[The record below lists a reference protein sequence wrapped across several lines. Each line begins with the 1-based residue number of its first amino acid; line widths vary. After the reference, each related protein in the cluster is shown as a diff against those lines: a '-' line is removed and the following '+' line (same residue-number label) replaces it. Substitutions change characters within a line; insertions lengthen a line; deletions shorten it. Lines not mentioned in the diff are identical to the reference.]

1 MGHRF
6 ALIDSFSPRLIADNL
21 RQFYLIYPKA
31 KGQRAFDYTEEHS
44 RKEIHVRSLVHE
56 KWCQQTTGLNG
67 LREKKT
73 TYLFLFTRTRKIF
86 FKYIKP
92 CLRKEKENL
101 HLLLGQPVC
110 CHTKTFYCEVTFVEL
125 LRYLIGCIFLNDS
138 SNIVA

>member
-56 KWCQQTTGLNG
+56 KWYQQTTGLNG
-67 LREKKT
+67 LRKKKQQPIC
-73 TYLFLFTRTRKIF
+73 F
-86 FKYIKP
+86 
-92 CLRKEKENL
+92 CLHARERFSL
-101 HLLLGQPVC
+101 HQAVFEEREREFASFIRSTCVLSYQD
-110 CHTKTFYCEVTFVEL
+110 FL
-125 LRYLIGCIFLNDS
+125 LRSDVRRITSISDWLHFS
-138 SNIVA
+138 Q

>member
-6 ALIDSFSPRLIADNL
+6 ALIDSFSPRRIADNL

-67 LREKKT
+67 LREKKKQPIC
-73 TYLFLFTRTRKIF
+73 F
-86 FKYIKP
+86 
-92 CLRKEKENL
+92 CLHARER
-101 HLLLGQPVC
+101 
-110 CHTKTFYCEVTFVEL
+110 FS
-125 LRYLIGCIFLNDS
+125 LNTS
-138 SNIVA
+138 SRV